1 MPFYNSIPIG
11 STKEVNDKNIN
22 KTSMRQ
28 KIPPKQAREHL
39 TSSQKEIILVKC
51 KFSANWTIDST
62 KFKSKLKNDFFM
74 DPGIRG
80 SQKFIWICKGPE
92 YTRPYV

>member
-39 TSSQKEIILVKC
+39 TSS
-51 KFSANWTIDST
+51 
-62 KFKSKLKNDFFM
+62 
-74 DPGIRG
+74 
-80 SQKFIWICKGPE
+80 
-92 YTRPYV
+92 